1 MADQLPLHRDNWD
14 TPHPDD
20 PALAHIVPE
29 LRPLAVPIDKLE
41 HLPDNAHHGDPQA
54 LGRNLARFQQ
64 RKPIVVNATT
74 HHVEAG
80 NTTLTATHQAGHQWI
95 AAVLVTDDPTT
106 ERAYALAD
114 NRAHQLGWD
123 DTAQLANDL
132 IHLWQAEND
141 PLLDAIGYDGDDL
154 DQLITDLG
162 INLNNPDQPITNTD
176 PIRPQP
182 TIRESR
188 VEPEHEPDHDDTPG
202 DPQPPPHTA
211 ANPPHWDPT
220 RPATLNL
227 TLPHNLRHP
236 LTTRLKQLQNET
248 ATTTMGEALAHHFNL
263 HPAD

>member
-1 MADQLPLHRDNWD
+1 MTPLHRDQWE
-14 TPHPDD
+14 PPPPDD
-20 PALAHIVPE
+20 PAVAHIIPE
-29 LRPLAVPIDKLE
+29 LRPLAVPVEALE
-41 HLPDNAHHGDPQA
+41 FLPSNSHKGDPQA

-64 RKPIVVNATT
+64 RKPIVVNANTR
-74 HHVEAG
+74 HVEAG
-80 NTTLTATHQAGHQWI
+80 NTTLQAIRTAGHLWI

-123 DTAQLANDL
+123 DTAQLAVDL
-132 IHLWQAEND
+132 IDLWKAGND

-162 INLNNPDQPITNTD
+162 IDLNHPDQPITNTD

-182 TIRESR
+182 TT
-188 VEPEHEPDHDDTPG
+188 PQPQPDPHPDDDDTPG

-211 ANPPHWDPT
+211 ANPPHWDPQ

-248 ATTTMGEALAHHFNL
+248 GTTTMGEALAAHFHL